1 MGFNFGAF
9 LGGAA
14 SQIVEDIDEQEN
26 EIKLRTRKI
35 LDRQVEQTLANQK
48 EYRTKK
54 EKVKN
59 QMNALVPLFGDD
71 PDALAKARSIVA
83 GGDNHYNFMFNKLT
97 TAQDNGQNINEI
109 YSLIPNK
116 DAVGFKNV
124 EDATNSLVTMA
135 ELPEI
140 KLGET
145 SGMAKLFGLD
155 QKAYYN
161 KERKILE
168 EAGQIQ
174 SATAGV
180 PEKGVFA
187 QGKLD
192 LGKMKKVFKSADE
205 FEASLLNNI
214 NKYKVGSAEYN
225 EASKKY
231 EDFRVKKA
239 KTSASYITEELR
251 QKNQKSKTA
260 ISYGNFRAGWEEG
273 VDGIKDKFGDSIT
286 VGKNILI
293 KGNDDYNAYVQK
305 EVDAYNKEFVQ
316 NILND
321 VEGGDL
327 ATNGLKLINATPS
340 LKKIANQIQKDELK
354 GDKKDTTTMS
364 PKEQAK
370 NLIQDNKDLSL
381 NVVVGLKNISPNLTK
396 VQLHEFLLK
405 SYPKPEGISEED
417 YNDNLKNLIEETFKG
432 FEDKQKS
439 AKEKS
444 QSIKDLYGEKK
455 EDDKIEK
462 VPPRPDDG
470 SFFDSDAEDAWDD
483 KYGDTHFKDGTPKP
497 KKTSVVKADKEKFV
511 KELGPEKGYAAYKQ
525 AVINQL
531 RPIYAGKA
539 ESVFNSMEK
548 AGKV

>member
-48 EYRTKK
+48 EYKAKK
-54 EKVKN
+54 EKIKN
-59 QMNALVPLFGDD
+59 QMNALVPLFGSD

-180 PEKGVFA
+180 PEKGVYA

-205 FEASLLNNI
+205 FEANLLNETTKYDIGTPEYENAMG
-214 NKYKVGSAEYN
+214 KYK
-225 EASKKY
+225 
-231 EDFRVKKA
+231 DFRIKKA
-239 KTSASYITEELR
+239 KTSGAYIAEELR
-251 QKNQKSKTA
+251 QKNAKSKTA
-260 ISYGNFRAGWEEG
+260 ISYGNFRAGWETKLDE
-273 VDGIKDKFGDSIT
+273 IKDKGDRIT
-286 VGKNILI
+286 VGGKIFL
-293 KGNDDYNAYVQK
+293 KGSPEYDAHVK
-305 EVDAYNKEFVQ
+305 EEVDAYNYEFVK
-316 NILND
+316 NILSD

-327 ATNGLKLINATPS
+327 ATNGIKLI
-340 LKKIANQIQKDELK
+340 KANPELRDIMKQIQKEELE
-354 GDKKDTTTMS
+354 GDDKT
-364 PKEQAK
+364 KE
-370 NLIQDNKDLSL
+370 
-381 NVVVGLKNISPNLTK
+381 
-396 VQLHEFLLK
+396 
-405 SYPKPEGISEED
+405 
-417 YNDNLKNLIEETFKG
+417 
-432 FEDKQKS
+432 
-439 AKEKS
+439 EK
-444 QSIKDLYGEKK
+444 KK
-455 EDDKIEK
+455 EDDPFSEFDKIKEEK
-462 VPPRPDDG
+462 QKQQRIEDFKKKYPSPDAGAKDLVSKGTDRKVILQSLKEAYPDAKQEDLVKIIVDAETEREKFVQSEVPPRPKG
-470 SFFDSDAEDAWDD
+470 GFIFDSDEEEEAMRKWDEQ
-483 KYGDTHFKDGTPKP
+483 YGKTHNPDGTPKGTTT
-497 KKTSVVKADKEKFV
+497 KKRR
-511 KELGPEKGYAAYKQ
+511 
-525 AVINQL
+525 N
-531 RPIYAGKA
+531 R
-539 ESVFNSMEK
+539 
-548 AGKV
+548 